1 MKLRALVSFSGEIS
15 VSKGREFEATK
26 AVADDLIAAGYA
38 ELVAK
43 NGTGS
48 DKGKGGNAPTPPPQT
63 PPQVEDKTE
72 EEDKAPATSTA
83 KDNKSGAEKDK

>member
-1 MKLRALVSFSGEIS
+1 MKLRALVSFSGAIS

-43 NGTGS
+43 NGGKGS
-48 DKGKGGNAPTPPPQT
+48 EGGNAPATQTQT
-63 PPQVEDKTE
+63 PPQVKKTE
-72 EEDKAPATSTA
+72 EAQAPATSTA
-83 KDNKSGAEKDK
+83 KVNNSGAEKDK